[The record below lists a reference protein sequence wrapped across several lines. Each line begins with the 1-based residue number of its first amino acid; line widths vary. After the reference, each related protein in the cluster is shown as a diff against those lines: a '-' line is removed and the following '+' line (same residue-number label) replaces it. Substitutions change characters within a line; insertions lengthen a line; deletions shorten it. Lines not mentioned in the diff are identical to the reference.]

1 MTPTIPR
8 GHVLAVKQKLKQSCS
23 ITAEQRRN
31 RAKIS
36 INSENS
42 SAASGDEKSEGASE
56 FFQRTLA
63 HAWGQTWRTSRRF
76 SGD

>member
-1 MTPTIPR
+1 M
-8 GHVLAVKQKLKQSCS
+8 KQNLKQSCS

-42 SAASGDEKSEGASE
+42 FAASGDEKSESASD
-56 FFQRTLA
+56 FSNALSLMFGVKLG
-63 HAWGQTWRTSRRF
+63 GQAAVF
-76 SGD
+76 